1 MGVWLFILGWEMKKT
16 NSHISLEGHPI
27 FIRGLHSWLRSDKN
41 TEELWMN
48 LNNSMNIWI
57 LNNPQ
62 NAGTH
67 LNRHEV
73 VTIKGLNVSKT
84 SDLNMQNSFSCPAD
98 SSGCYCLKTDYK
110 WKFNCFFFGE
120 KQLVGPVLKRSKI
133 FLHPWLSLEVVKK
146 SLAILSHQKSLAI
159 FGSLWKSSDTV
170 GKSLETHNRWRCK
183 ISCMLL
189 KKSWQVYDY
198 AQN

>member
-110 WKFNCFFFGE
+110 WKFNCFFFWRKTVGGSCFE
-120 KQLVGPVLKRSKI
+120 ALENLSTPLV
-133 FLHPWLSLEVVKK
+133 
-146 SLAILSHQKSLAI
+146 I
-159 FGSLWKSSDTV
+159 FGSRQEIFGNLESSEIFGDLR
-170 GKSLETHNRWRCK
+170 KSLEIFRHRG
-183 ISCMLL
+183 
-189 KKSWQVYDY
+189 
-198 AQN
+198 